1 MKIIYN
7 GEQDARLYKK
17 VLGGIIES
25 LLKEDENVI
34 YFDADLSNCIGTAR
48 LIQEYDRAINCGIA
62 EANMIGIACGTAAV
76 GFKPIVHTFGPV
88 ASRRVYDQMCLSGG

>member
-34 YFDADLSNCIGTAR
+34 
-48 LIQEYDRAINCGIA
+48 
-62 EANMIGIACGTAAV
+62 
-76 GFKPIVHTFGPV
+76 
-88 ASRRVYDQMCLSGG
+88 